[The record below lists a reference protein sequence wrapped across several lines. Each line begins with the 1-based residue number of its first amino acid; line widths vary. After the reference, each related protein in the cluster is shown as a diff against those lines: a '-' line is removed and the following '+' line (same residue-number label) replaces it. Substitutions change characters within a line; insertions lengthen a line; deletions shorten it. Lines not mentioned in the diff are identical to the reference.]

1 MLCCSRPKKLLSALG
16 FNLILLGGCTEYR
29 GPGRLAT
36 LGNDL
41 RGAGRDLAGAAV
53 HEVPPHT
60 PGQWAYLGGLA
71 VTSAYLETRKEDLR
85 REVLRSHL
93 FRNSGWTDIGGQ
105 IGLSRT
111 VELFSATLYTT
122 GLLGNLPRT
131 RETGLLMGESLL
143 ASQTATGLLKLVFS
157 EQRPQQGGALRY
169 FRSGGSSSASV
180 HVTNAMAVARV
191 LDYELSREIDSRPE
205 RVLAGIGIYAL
216 PAVTA
221 WQRLRSDQHYLWNV
235 VLGGGASYYTTSAV
249 LRQHDRDR
257 GGGGPPDRRETP
269 RLVPLPVRG
278 RGAGLLLVWSE
289 PRR

>member
-1 MLCCSRPKKLLSALG
+1 MLCRSRSKNQLRALG
-16 FNLILLGGCTEYR
+16 FSLILLGGCAEYR
-29 GPGRLAT
+29 APTRLAT

-53 HEVPPHT
+53 HEVTPHS
-60 PGQWAYLGGLA
+60 PGQWAFLGGLA
-71 VTSAYLETRKEDLR
+71 ASSAYLETRKEDLR
-85 REVLRSHL
+85 REVLRSHW

-111 VELFSATLYTT
+111 VELFSATLYTA
-122 GLLGNLPRT
+122 GLLGDMPRI

-143 ASQTATGLLKLVFS
+143 ASQTATGLLKFVFS

-169 FRSGGSSSASV
+169 FHAGGSSSASV

-191 LDYELSREIDSRPE
+191 LDYELSREIESRPE
-205 RVLAGIGIYAL
+205 RVLAEIGIYSL

-235 VLGGGASYYTTSAV
+235 VLGGGASYYMTSAV
-249 LRQHDRDR
+249 LRQHDRNR
-257 GGGGPPDRRETP
+257 GEGEPDQAAP
-269 RLVPLPVRG
+269 RLVPTPVRG

-289 PRR
+289 PWW